1 MSPEKKTLVFG
12 ASLKPSRYSHLAI
25 IRLVSHEIETVGF
38 GLREGEVSGARVK
51 TSLKGLSGFHT
62 ITLYMNPNRQK
73 AFYADIVNLSPE
85 RVIFNPGT
93 ENPELYAILRKAGIK
108 VLVACTLVLLAT
120 GQF

>member
-38 GLREGEVSGARVK
+38 GLREGEVSGAWVK